1 MYFFFFFQAEDG
13 IRVLIVT
20 GVQTCALPISRRP
33 QLRRVPADRE
43 ASTGSGWGES
53 TRGPRSQIVRFHE
66 TDGLQWGRHWH
77 LPCTRGSAGGHGSM
91 PETTDDGS
99 RATILVVDDEP
110 DVRALIREVLTLN
123 GYTVIDTGDPFEA
136 RRIAER
142 QPIQLLL
149 TDVVMPIMNGIELAQ
164 RVEAASPTTKV
175 ILMSGYVTAAVKTS
189 GRPLLSKPFRTNDL
203 LAAISQM
210 LDSRSAFRR

>member
-1 MYFFFFFQAEDG
+1 
-13 IRVLIVT
+13 
-20 GVQTCALPISRRP
+20 
-33 QLRRVPADRE
+33 
-43 ASTGSGWGES
+43 
-53 TRGPRSQIVRFHE
+53 
-66 TDGLQWGRHWH
+66 
-77 LPCTRGSAGGHGSM
+77 M

-164 RVEAASPTTKV
+164 RVEAVSPTTKV
-175 ILMSGYVTAAVKTS
+175 LLMSGYVTAAVKTS

-203 LAAISQM
+203 LAAVRQM
-210 LDSRSAFRR
+210 LDSRSAFGVHPRPRPGRGSGRSGAPPGPSAPGADYLGRCDGS

>member
-1 MYFFFFFQAEDG
+1 MGPPLAPPLHLAEAPED
-13 IRVLIVT
+13 T
-20 GVQTCALPISRRP
+20 GP
-33 QLRRVPADRE
+33 
-43 ASTGSGWGES
+43 
-53 TRGPRSQIVRFHE
+53 
-66 TDGLQWGRHWH
+66 
-77 LPCTRGSAGGHGSM
+77 M
-91 PETTDDGS
+91 PETPDDGS
-99 RATILVVDDEP
+99 HATILVVDDEA

-175 ILMSGYVTAAVKTS
+175 LLMSGYVTAAVKTS

-203 LAAISQM
+203 LAAIRQM
-210 LDSRSAFRR
+210 LDSRSAFRRPAPPTAPRPGFGPV

>member
-1 MYFFFFFQAEDG
+1 MPEELVEAPAQQRRWLAPYLKSASSGEKVQGARRAEVCS
-13 IRVLIVT
+13 I
-20 GVQTCALPISRRP
+20 Q
-33 QLRRVPADRE
+33 Q
-43 ASTGSGWGES
+43 
-53 TRGPRSQIVRFHE
+53 
-66 TDGLQWGRHWH
+66 TDGLQWRPRWH
-77 LPCTRGSAGGHGSM
+77 RLCSREAPEDTDPM
-91 PETTDDGS
+91 PETTDGGS

-110 DVRALIREVLTLN
+110 DVRALVREVLTLN

-175 ILMSGYVTAAVKTS
+175 LLMSGYVTSAVKTS
-189 GRPLLSKPFRTNDL
+189 GRPLVSKPFRTADL
-203 LAAISQM
+203 LAAIRQL
-210 LDSRSAFRR
+210 LDARSAFRRPAPPTAPRPGSV

>member
-1 MYFFFFFQAEDG
+1 MSATSP
-13 IRVLIVT
+13 R
-20 GVQTCALPISRRP
+20 PRR
-33 QLRRVPADRE
+33 RE
-43 ASTGSGWGES
+43 ASAGPGGEKIRGAGHTQSPGPTMAMGYNGPAVGTSPALAEAPEDTG
-53 TRGPRSQIVRFHE
+53 P
-66 TDGLQWGRHWH
+66 
-77 LPCTRGSAGGHGSM
+77 M
-91 PETTDDGS
+91 PETPDDGS
-99 RATILVVDDEP
+99 HATILVVDDEA

-175 ILMSGYVTAAVKTS
+175 LLMSGYVTAAVKTS
-189 GRPLLSKPFRTNDL
+189 GRPLLSKPFRTSDL
-203 LAAISQM
+203 LAAIRQM
-210 LDSRSAFRR
+210 LDSRSAFRRPAPPTAPRPGFGPV